1 MFATLDSTYKQA
13 LELVSDAEDSD
24 NDEAEADKAAAREK
38 VISLKNTLS
47 KLKDNVLQE
56 AAAAK
61 QAATV
66 SRSSSSSG

>member
-1 MFATLDSTYKQA
+1 
-13 LELVSDAEDSD
+13 LELVSDAEESD
-24 NDEAEADKAAAREK
+24 NDDAEADKAAAREK

-61 QAATV
+61 
-66 SRSSSSSG
+66 

>member
-1 MFATLDSTYKQA
+1 M
-13 LELVSDAEDSD
+13 ELMSDAEESD
-24 NDEAEADKAAAREK
+24 NDDAEADKAAAREK

-61 QAATV
+61 QAAKISTT
-66 SRSSSSSG
+66 SDSAG

>member
-1 MFATLDSTYKQA
+1 LFATLDSTYKQA

-24 NDEAEADKAAAREK
+24 ASDAEAEADKAAAREK

-61 QAATV
+61 
-66 SRSSSSSG
+66 